1 MASIIGVETLQHT
14 NGTTAATIGS
24 GGALTLTKNINQTDL
39 QWWSGFHDTS
49 TTYSAGATISN
60 WTVEDNNGITEASGV
75 WTISEAGVYLI
86 HISMIVSGTASGV
99 YWKVNN
105 TNKWR
110 IGYSDPPSGSGTYQT
125 LSGTVMYNFNANDT
139 LSFIAVDGG
148 SASFY
153 GAGKPNAI
161 GNVTIFK
168 VG

>member
-24 GGALTLTKNINQTDL
+24 SGALTLTKNINQTDL
-39 QWWSGFHDTS
+39 QWWTGFHDTT

-60 WTVEDNNGITEASGV
+60 WTAEDSNGITESAGV

-86 HISMIVSGTASGV
+86 HISMIIATSASGIR
-99 YWKVNN
+99 WKVNN
-105 TNKWR
+105 TEKWR
-110 IGYSDPPSGSGTYQT
+110 IGYGDPISGTYQT
-125 LSGTVMYNFNANDT
+125 AAGTVLYNFSANDT
-139 LSFIAVDGG
+139 LEFIAIDG

-153 GAGKPNAI
+153 GSGKPNAV
-161 GNVTIFK
+161 GEMTIFK

>member
-39 QWWSGFHDTS
+39 QWWSGFHDT
-49 TTYSAGATISN
+49 TTVYSAGATISN
-60 WTVEDNNGITEASGV
+60 WTVEDSNGVTEASGV

-86 HISMIVSGTASGV
+86 HISMVIATSGSGIR
-99 YWKVNN
+99 WKVNS
-105 TNKWR
+105 TDKWR
-110 IGYSDPPSGSGTYQT
+110 IGYGDPTGGTYQT
-125 LSGTVMYNFNANDT
+125 AAGTVMYNFSANDT
-139 LSFIAVDGG
+139 LEFIAIDG
-148 SASFY
+148 SASFF
-153 GAGKPNAI
+153 GAADTNAI